1 MQVQEIFL
9 NASESYEENGS
20 FELSQNELDF
30 LLNRFT
36 ELNQNGMPKSLQIQE
51 AKGIVTIL
59 LYAEK
64 EDFITNLEL
73 SSKMR
78 ELFEKVYNEFCADEE
93 S

>member
-51 AKGIVTIL
+51 AKGIVTRIMLLDSIL
-59 LYAEK
+59 
-64 EDFITNLEL
+64 N
-73 SSKMR
+73 
-78 ELFEKVYNEFCADEE
+78 
-93 S
+93 